1 MEYADQS
8 FGALLFA
15 LVSLPITL
23 MILTSLVQAFY
34 SKTKYITVERIV
46 EVEVP
51 KTVYVD
57 RPVVTTQSKK
67 TSKTSNSRAATS
79 DKIKTETLKGLRSLG
94 LTSAEGRLL
103 INKIAKNRAYK
114 DSEQL
119 IKDCIANM

>member
-57 RPVVTTQSKK
+57 RPVVTTKSKK
-67 TSKTSNSRAATS
+67 TSKTSNTNATTS

-103 INKIAKNRAYK
+103 INKTAK
-114 DSEQL
+114 
-119 IKDCIANM
+119 